1 MKRSRIALLC
11 ALLLL
16 ASFGSFLAG
25 NWLKAAPAQA
35 QYEASQQWEYCALS
49 RSAFVGS
56 QNRPGTYWISYFNA
70 DGVKVETFQEN
81 ATERNGMAK
90 AIAKLGT
97 QGWELVVTGKLDVRA
112 GDPIEAMYF
121 KRQKQ

>member
-1 MKRSRIALLC
+1 MKRSRIVLTC
-11 ALLLL
+11 ASLLLVSVV
-16 ASFGSFLAG
+16 SFWAG
-25 NWLKAAPAQA
+25 TWLRTTPAKAQS
-35 QYEASQQWEYCALS
+35 EASRQWEYCALS

-70 DGVKVETFQEN
+70 DGVRVETFTEN

-97 QGWELVVTGKLDVRA
+97 QGWEMVGAGRLDVRA
-112 GDPIEAMYF
+112 GEPIDAMYF
-121 KRQKQ
+121 KRSK